1 MGIIEKAHIIQTR
14 LGDIKTIVG
23 LPSSASLEDVVV
35 AVGEQVNNAG
45 GDGSTENE
53 YFIPGVVT
61 GRSGK
66 WYYLVNKIPPIALGE
81 WTNMTSFFEGYR
93 GDELVVEF
101 TDNAKPK
108 TFHYWFSNIQVKK
121 LDVSK
126 IDTSAVTS
134 MNYAFQGA
142 ECPVIDISKWDTNAV
157 QTCNNMFY
165 NIGYQHSDPAQRI
178 LPIIIMGDNFGPNV
192 TSAQYMFYTTFID
205 KIDLP
210 GLRLPKCSNMYSMFS
225 QIRYITEI
233 NIPNLVSDGAPM
245 INDMFEDTAFTK
257 LDIRSFDFTKV
268 SQWTSA
274 FTTQH
279 AESLIIVKDQT
290 QKDWLATNFSF
301 LTNVQ
306 TVAEYEG
313 VVEEPAE
320 MSEQDIINYI
330 ADNQYSSTI
339 DGVGSYKYFASTHGL
354 YDRVIFYNE
363 DGSLC
368 DFFYDLY
375 PCDSEDAAAAKAL
388 EDQSNVGMY
397 SITWVG
403 AAGTK
408 VYWKTTT
415 SDQDK
420 TKTIDEWIDSY
431 SFVFTE
437 KTN

>member
-1 MGIIEKAHIIQTR
+1 MGIIEKTHIIQTR
-14 LGDIKTIVG
+14 LGDIKTILG
-23 LPSSASLEDVVV
+23 LPSSASLEEVVV

-45 GDGSTENE
+45 GGDSAENE
-53 YFIPGVVT
+53 YFIPNITT

-66 WYYLVNKIPPIALGE
+66 WYYFINKMPPIGLNGY
-81 WTNMTSFFEGYR
+81 TNMSSFFSDYR
-93 GDELVVEF
+93 GDELVVRF
-101 TDNAKPK
+101 TDDTKP
-108 TFHYWFSNIQVKK
+108 THLAYWFSSLRTKK
-121 LDVSK
+121 LDVSRL
-126 IDTSAVTS
+126 DTSAVTS
-134 MNYAFQGA
+134 MNYTFQGA
-142 ECPVIDISKWDTNAV
+142 QCPVIDVSKWDTNLLK
-157 QTCNNMFY
+157 TCDNMF
-165 NIGYQHSDPAQRI
+165 NGIGYQSSNPSDRI

-192 TSAQYMFYTTFID
+192 TSAQYMFYTTYID

-210 GLRLPKCSNMYSMFS
+210 GLRLPKCSNMYRMFS
-225 QIRYITEI
+225 QVRYITEI
-233 NIPNLVSDGAPM
+233 NVPNLVSDGAPK
-245 INDMFEDTAFTK
+245 INDMFTDSSFTK

-274 FTTQH
+274 FSTAH
-279 AESLIIVKDQT
+279 SESLIIVKDQT
-290 QKDWLATNFSF
+290 QKDWLTTNFSF
-301 LTNVQ
+301 LNNVQ

-313 VVEEPAE
+313 PAE

-330 ADNQYSSTI
+330 AANQYSSAI
-339 DGVGSYKYFASTHGL
+339 NGVGLYKYFASSHGL

-375 PCDSEDAAAAKAL
+375 PCDSEAAATAKAG
-388 EDQSNVGMY
+388 EDQSNIGMY
-397 SITWVG
+397 GITWVG

-420 TKTIDEWIDSY
+420 AKTIDEWISSY

-437 KTN
+437 VTQ

>member
-1 MGIIEKAHIIQTR
+1 MSIIEKTHIIQTR

-23 LPSSASLEDVVV
+23 LPSSASLDEVVV

-45 GDGSTENE
+45 GDSAENE
-53 YFIPGVVT
+53 YFVPSLTT

-66 WYYLVNKIPPIALGE
+66 WYYFVNKMPPIGLNGY
-81 WTNMTSFFEGYR
+81 TNMGSFFSDYR
-93 GDELVVEF
+93 GDELVVKF
-101 TDNAKPK
+101 TDDTKP
-108 TFHYWFSNIQVKK
+108 THLYYWFSGLRTKK
-121 LDVSK
+121 LDVSQM
-126 IDTSAVTS
+126 DTSAVTS
-134 MNYAFQGA
+134 LNYTFQGA
-142 ECPVIDISKWDTNAV
+142 QCPVIDLSKWNTNSV
-157 QTCNNMFY
+157 KTCESMF
-165 NIGYQHSDPAQRI
+165 NGIGYGSSTPSERI
-178 LPIIIMGDNFGPNV
+178 LPIIIMGDDFGPNI
-192 TSAQYMFYTTFID
+192 TSAQYMFYTCYIG
-205 KIDLP
+205 KLDLP
-210 GLRLPKCSNMYSMFS
+210 GLRLPKCSNMNYMFED
-225 QIRYITEI
+225 IRYITEI
-233 NIPNLVSDGAPM
+233 NVPNLLSTGSPK
-245 INDMFEDTAFTK
+245 INDMFASTAFTK
-257 LDIRSFDFTKV
+257 LDIRSFDFTLV
-268 SQWTSA
+268 SQWTGA
-274 FTTQH
+274 FETRH
-279 AESLIIVKDQT
+279 ADALIIVKDQT
-290 QKDWLATNFSF
+290 QKDWLTTNFSF
-301 LTNVQ
+301 LNNVQ

-313 VVEEPAE
+313 VVEEPIE

-339 DGVGSYKYFASTHGL
+339 NGVGSYKYFASTHGL

-420 TKTIDEWIDSY
+420 DKTIDEWISNY
-431 SFVFTE
+431 SFIFTE
-437 KTN
+437 ITQ